1 MIPSKKGGAII
12 NISSI
17 SARLPGAGY
26 AVYAGTKAAMEA
38 ITVALARE
46 LGPRR
51 VRVNAVAPGTTD
63 TDMTRRSLQRNS
75 KK

>member
-1 MIPSKKGGAII
+1 
-12 NISSI
+12 
-17 SARLPGAGY
+17 
-26 AVYAGTKAAMEA
+26 MEA